1 MDKSGSMMAF
11 GRHPVA
17 INLSWPAK
25 EYVTLKEPTL
35 MFFQVLKDAN
45 LPCAAYS

>member
-1 MDKSGSMMAF
+1 MDKSGSLVAF

-25 EYVTLKEPTL
+25 EYITLKKQTL
-35 MFFQVLKDAN
+35 MFFQVLKHAN
-45 LPCAAYS
+45 FPCAAYS